1 MPTTPTRE
9 GDTEARWLALHR
21 ELVPDLY
28 RAVSRRVG
36 ADRALAED
44 LVQDAWLR
52 ALGAWTRDRVPADPG
67 AWLRTAAF
75 NLLRNHYRDV
85 RASQAFDAANL
96 AAAEAAPDGTERA
109 ALVQWGLARVRA
121 ADAELLTARHFDGR
135 SLAELAAA
143 RGLTERAVEGRLR
156 RARAAFAKVL
166 RRNGA
171 APEAWLATNEGD
183 LS

>member
-9 GDTEARWLALHR
+9 RDTEAHWLALHR

-44 LVQDAWLR
+44 LVQDTWLR
-52 ALGAWTRDRVPADPG
+52 AIGAWHRSGLPADPG

-75 NLLRNHYRDV
+75 NLLRNHYRDQ
-85 RASQAFDAANL
+85 RATEVFDAATV
-96 AAAEAAPDGTERA
+96 AAAEAAPDGAEHA
-109 ALVQWGLARVRA
+109 ALVQWGLARLRS
-121 ADAELLTARHFDGR
+121 ADAELLTGRHFDGR
-135 SLAELAAA
+135 SVAELAAA

-156 RARAAFAKVL
+156 RARAALAQVL

-171 APEAWLATNEGD
+171 APEAWLVKNDGELT
-183 LS
+183 

>member
-1 MPTTPTRE
+1 MPRLPTDDPDAE
-9 GDTEARWLALHR
+9 TRWLALHR

-44 LVQDAWLR
+44 LVQDTWLR
-52 ALGAWTRDRVPADPG
+52 ALGAWRCGRVPTDPG

-75 NLLRNHYRDV
+75 NLLRNHYRAQ
-85 RASQAFDAANL
+85 RASEVFDDNTV
-96 AAAEAAPDGTERA
+96 AAAEATPDGAERA

-121 ADAELLTARHFDGR
+121 ADAALLTARHCDGQT
-135 SLAELAAA
+135 LAELART
-143 RGLTERAVEGRLR
+143 RGLSERAVEGRLR
-156 RARAAFAKVL
+156 RARSALAKVL

-171 APEAWLATNEGD
+171 APEAWLATNGGD
-183 LS
+183 AP